1 MRYLNTL
8 FDEWRVMNPIGNKRA
23 PKHTE
28 RFICAK
34 AGSPK
39 RRESQGDGTPIV
51 PGKSTKEYRTWEG
64 AAHEDG
70 PECVTD
76 THTEGRYQE
85 VPKTERYAKCKQ
97 PKRS

>member
-1 MRYLNTL
+1 MMLSYIRQTMPEMTTSKTPAVQSGGKTRYGAMRYLNTL

-34 AGSPK
+34 AGSPT

-51 PGKSTKEYRTWEG
+51 PGKKHKG
-64 AAHEDG
+64 V
-70 PECVTD
+70 PNL
-76 THTEGRYQE
+76 GRGS
-85 VPKTERYAKCKQ
+85 P
-97 PKRS
+97 